1 MEMTT
6 RERAKTALRDV
17 VAHNETVQLL
27 AVNTPES
34 QMADVLSPIDKNF
47 VSRIGTNQ
55 AIIPGSKKKD
65 RSGLD
70 LSKLTGLP
78 LGQTLWNLLKGYVH
92 IIQVIPPLVECPPS
106 YPGRVTA
113 NLYMDER
120 GMLSRAVIHG

>member
-1 MEMTT
+1 MEMVK
-6 RERAKTALRDV
+6 RERVKTALRDA

-27 AVNTPES
+27 SVNTPES

-47 VSRIGTNQ
+47 VQRIGTNQ

-70 LSKLTGLP
+70 LSALTGEP
-78 LGQTLWNLLKGYVH
+78 LGQTLWNQLKTYVH
-92 IIQVIPPLVECPPS
+92 IIQVVPPLVECPPS

-113 NLYMDER
+113 NLYIDDR
-120 GMLSRAVIHG
+120 GLLVRVVIR